1 MKFHP
6 NYIKV
11 LENYYK
17 DVSYKDFIKKYPD
30 SEEFVTK
37 GLSIYLMDRRSFYD
51 HEKDK
56 SEPLKIILV
65 NIGSEDSAFEFD
77 FSDGV
82 AFDLMHFK
90 FNNDIVECKP
100 VFRSR
105 LSYNAKIQLFEVFLY
120 EKFKGHEIRNRFFEK
135 GNSIHGNDIQ
145 ILEERYNNYLAD
157 LNSKVTSKKMGDD
170 YESYNNWVA
179 KMKDKIEWSNYWITK
194 HEFHHELLKS
204 FIQGHKYAEFKNTD
218 DKPFKFSN
226 NYFPEFFKELD
237 LFFREDI
244 SVGLPYQFYKYQIQL
259 DNDRVGL
266 SRETGFIM
274 DGGQPTGFHHS
285 QMDIELLNPISGEW
299 RDVYIDMMIDNEDK
313 SIDSNVLD
321 FPALKLH
328 LENIK
333 KYGKK

>member
-1 MKFHP
+1 MKYHP

-17 DVSYKDFIKKYPD
+17 DISYKDFIKKYPD

-37 GLSIYLMDRRSFYD
+37 GLSIKLMDRRSFYD

-65 NIGSEDSAFEFD
+65 NIGSEGDAFDVFAG
-77 FSDGV
+77 SS
-82 AFDLMHFK
+82 FDLMHFK

-120 EKFKGHEIRNRFFEK
+120 EKFKGHEYLNYFFEK
-135 GNSIHGNDIQ
+135 GNSMHRNDIR
-145 ILEERYNNYLAD
+145 IVEERYNNYLAD
-157 LNSKVTSKKMGDD
+157 LNYKGTSKKMGDD
-170 YESYNNWVA
+170 YESYNNWIA
-179 KMKDKIEWSNYWITK
+179 KMRMGDDFESFNYWISK

-226 NYFPEFFKELD
+226 DYFPEFFKELD

-244 SVGLPYQFYKYQIQL
+244 SVGLPYQFYQYEIQL
-259 DNDRVGL
+259 DNHHLAL
-266 SRETGFIM
+266 SRDTGFIM
-274 DGGQPTGFHHS
+274 DEGQVTGFHHS

-299 RDVYIDMMIDNEDK
+299 RDVYIDMRTGHEGE
-313 SIDSNVLD
+313 SIDSKVLD
-321 FPALKLH
+321 FPTLKLH